1 MGEEGGA
8 TPCHFILERQCLQ
21 VSGKWMNA
29 PALTVMSLLG
39 HGMRHHTD
47 SSVSY
52 MSTGGDLQPLLD
64 ADSQLTAT
72 LQDNS
77 HSQLALQCTVQVCRC
92 VLTEGLEDRYCC

>member
-21 VSGKWMNA
+21 VSCKQMNA
-29 PALTVMSLLG
+29 LALTVMSLLG

-47 SSVSY
+47 GSVSY
-52 MSTGGDLQPLLD
+52 MSTGDDLQPLLD

-77 HSQLALQCTVQVCRC
+77 HSQLALQCTVQVRHY
-92 VLTEGLEDRYCC
+92 VVIGGRYCC